1 MVERHSSV
9 NSLVFQTMEG
19 GDGGKIKIHG
29 KVISMKKH
37 LTSVTLNGIVFFLR
51 NSV

>member
-1 MVERHSSV
+1 MVDRHSSV
-9 NSLVFQTMEG
+9 NSLIFQTMEG
-19 GDGGKIKIHG
+19 GDGSKMKTHG
-29 KVISMKKH
+29 KVMSMKKH